1 MMVCFMTWMMIRLIS
16 KVKEVSENPK
26 VSDLTFC
33 NCPVSNSSRPLD
45 KSTKTH
51 LYSDSLDHKY
61 RRDFEFKTID
71 TVVHK

>member
-45 KSTKTH
+45 KSAK
-51 LYSDSLDHKY
+51 DS
-61 RRDFEFKTID
+61 F
-71 TVVHK
+71 VQG